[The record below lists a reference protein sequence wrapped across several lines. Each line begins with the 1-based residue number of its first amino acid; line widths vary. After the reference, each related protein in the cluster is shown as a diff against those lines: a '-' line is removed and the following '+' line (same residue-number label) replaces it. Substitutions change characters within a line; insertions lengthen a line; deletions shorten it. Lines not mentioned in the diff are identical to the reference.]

1 MPYWLGI
8 REFHLNPQGMKV
20 LRSRVAAVSTEVYWI
35 ALRTDGYEF
44 DRIPGRISRSVRGRR
59 RTAKFRSELRKELRL
74 NPIVR
79 VKAAPSRRMSQM
91 QAF

>member
-35 ALRTDGYEF
+35 ALRTDGY
-44 DRIPGRISRSVRGRR
+44 
-59 RTAKFRSELRKELRL
+59 
-74 NPIVR
+74 
-79 VKAAPSRRMSQM
+79 
-91 QAF
+91 

>member
-44 DRIPGRISRSVRGRR
+44 DRIPG
-59 RTAKFRSELRKELRL
+59 EL
-74 NPIVR
+74 VG
-79 VKAAPSRRMSQM
+79 
-91 QAF
+91 AFVDAGEQQSLDRNFGKSCV